1 MTGFSFGRTLR
12 VSDKAT
18 ISRLFTQ
25 GRRKSD
31 YLLTLLALPNGLP
44 HCRCM
49 IAVTKRHGNAVHR
62 NRIKR
67 LCREA
72 FRLTQHDLPPGWDL
86 AIVPRS
92 GPKATLERL
101 QRSLTTLAK
110 QIAKSAQ
117 QSPESDK
124 NPPAP
129 TAEQGPGL
137 PLRKSTA
144 SEAPG
149 LPSPRSDEPGAEA
162 TGHTNVKATTADE
175 TPATHLPATPPP
187 PEDQP

>member
-1 MTGFSFGRTLR
+1 MAGFSFGRTLR

-92 GPKATLERL
+92 GPQATLEKL
-101 QRSLTTLAK
+101 QRSLTTLAR
-110 QIAKSAQ
+110 QLAKSAQ
-117 QSPESDK
+117 QSPESD
-124 NPPAP
+124 NTPPAP
-129 TAEQGPGL
+129 SEQRQSL
-137 PLRKSTA
+137 PLRKSQE
-144 SEAPG
+144 SPAPG
-149 LPSPRSDEPGAEA
+149 ISSPESSEPGAEA
-162 TGHTNVKATTADE
+162 TGRDDGTIAPQGE
-175 TPATHLPATPPP
+175 TPATGLPYTH
-187 PEDQP
+187 PEEHP